1 MFTITD
7 NITGQAVTVEYF
19 DIAESITPWYP
30 EAPVE
35 ITEAI
40 AALETAVTRGESTHE
55 LEALL
60 DVTVR
65 AL

>member
-19 DIAESITPWYP
+19 DIAEAITPWFP
-30 EAPVE
+30 ECDGETTRVIADL
-35 ITEAI
+35 EA
-40 AALETAVTRGESTHE
+40 AVTRGESLHGIE
-55 LEALL
+55 EFL

>member
-7 NITGQAVTVEYF
+7 NITGQTVTVERF

-40 AALETAVTRGESTHE
+40 ATLETAVTRGESTHE

>member
-19 DIAESITPWYP
+19 DIAEAIAPWYP

-40 AALETAVTRGESTHE
+40 ATLETAVTRGESTHE